1 MKAILYFRLPEDQLS
16 FDIAS
21 RSVEI
26 RDALSTFSKWLEAM
40 RIDEKR
46 LDKKSLQIIEAEFRG
61 ILDDHGIELET
72 Y

>member
-40 RIDEKR
+40 RIDESR
-46 LDKKSLQIIEAEFRG
+46 LDKKSLQVIEAEFRG